1 MKLDLNNIKP
11 YITPAFGLGDQELD
25 PNLEQRL
32 RRPMVT
38 GSLLVG
44 IFVVGLLLWSGFA
57 PLTSAVMAPGIVR
70 VEGNRKEIRHLN
82 GGIVRQILVKEGQRV
97 AAGQTLL
104 ILDSVQPKAG
114 LDIMQGQAD
123 AYAAQLAR
131 LHAEATGAQK
141 VTFPPEL
148 VTRANDPAIASL
160 LRDQDF
166 LFTTRLQ
173 FFQSQ
178 NEILEQRVQ
187 QIDSSVVG
195 IKAQLDSTDDS
206 IKLTQ
211 EELAGYQTLYEKG
224 FTPKT
229 LILRYQR
236 SLSDL
241 AGRRGQLIAQI
252 TQAQEQIGETR
263 MQIANQRDQR
273 ISQAAEGVRQMQ
285 MSLADV
291 MPRVTAAKVA
301 LADTVVKS
309 PVDGYVLQ
317 LTQFTQGG
325 VISAGESLMNIV
337 PANSPLIV
345 SVKIRPAD
353 VDDVHIGLKARV
365 RLTAFNARKTM
376 PVDADVIAISADQI
390 VDEKS
395 GSGFFRVDLRIEP
408 GELAKKLPKGARLS
422 PGMPA
427 QAQIVTGTNTVLHY
441 IISPLT
447 DTIGNALHDG

>member
-1 MKLDLNNIKP
+1 MKLDLTNIKP
-11 YITPAFGLGDQELD
+11 YVTPAFGMGNQELD
-25 PNLEQRL
+25 PNLERRL

-38 GSLLVG
+38 GSILVG
-44 IFVVGLLLWSGFA
+44 VFVIGLLLWAAFA
-57 PLTSAVMAPGIVR
+57 PLTGAVMAPGVVR

-82 GGIVRQILVKEGQRV
+82 GGTVRQILVKEGQRV

-104 ILDSVQPKAG
+104 ILDSVQPKAA
-114 LDIMQGQAD
+114 LDIMQNQAD
-123 AYAAQLAR
+123 AFTAQLAR
-131 LHAEATGAQK
+131 FQAESMGSRK
-141 VTFPPEL
+141 VTFPPEML
-148 VTRANDPAIASL
+148 ARANDPAIATL
-160 LRDQDF
+160 IRDQEF
-166 LFTTRLQ
+166 LFATRLQ
-173 FFQSQ
+173 FYESQ

-187 QIDSSVVG
+187 QIDSSIVG
-195 IKAQLDSTDDS
+195 IKAQLDATDDS

-211 EELAGYQTLYEKG
+211 QELDGYQTLFEKG
-224 FTPKT
+224 FAPKT

-252 TQAQEQIGETR
+252 TQAQQQKGETR
-263 MQIANQRDQR
+263 MQIATQRDQR
-273 ISQAAEGVRQMQ
+273 ISQAADGVRQMQ

-291 MPRVTAAKVA
+291 MPRVTAAKVM

-345 SVKIRPAD
+345 SVKIRPSD
-353 VDDVHIGLKARV
+353 VDDVHIGLKAKV
-365 RLTAFNARKTM
+365 RLTAFNSRKSL

-395 GSGFFRVDLRIEP
+395 GNGFFRVDLRIDP
-408 GELAKKLPKGARLS
+408 GEVAKKLPKGAKLS